1 MIARL
6 EALVRQQREQ
16 RESVHQESLAGRG
29 RQRTNMWELRDR
41 HLWFRGDANSG
52 SDSG

>member
-1 MIARL
+1 MIAHL

-16 RESVHQESLAGRG
+16 RRSSAGG
-29 RQRTNMWELRDR
+29 GGQQTNMWELRDR
-41 HLWFRGDANSG
+41 HLWFRRRANSG

>member
-1 MIARL
+1 MIAHL

-16 RESVHQESLAGRG
+16 RASSAGG
-29 RQRTNMWELRDR
+29 GGQRTNMWELRDS
-41 HLWFRGDANSG
+41 HLWFRRGANSG